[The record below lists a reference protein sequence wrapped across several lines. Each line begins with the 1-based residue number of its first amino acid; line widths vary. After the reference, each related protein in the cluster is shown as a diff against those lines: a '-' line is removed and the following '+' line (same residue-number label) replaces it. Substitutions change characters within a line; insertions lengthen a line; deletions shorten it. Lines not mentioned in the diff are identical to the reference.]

1 MTTLQHS
8 TEDHLQDEQ
17 TSSQPGS
24 PANLTALQE
33 NVSRLVTSVIFGAK
47 SCEFWGKRNP
57 SGSWEKTSQDCLAL
71 NLDDSSGEWS
81 MTWPRWGLVS
91 DGVVMELATLAQSTG
106 ATGSSSL
113 PTPRSNS
120 AMAATINPA
129 AHLYPNLETVIA
141 RAMLPT
147 PQAFDALTFKKADLL
162 DKTTKNG
169 KRGGRS
175 NLREVEF
182 HKMLPTPRTSQ
193 DHKPL
198 RQLCPSEAN
207 GTHGITLV
215 GAIGDALDE
224 ATGGGGVL
232 NPYFVQ
238 KMMGFPT
245 GWLD

>member
-1 MTTLQHS
+1 MTSQNS
-8 TEDHLQDEQ
+8 TPPNSEELILSPE
-17 TSSQPGS
+17 GS
-24 PANLTALQE
+24 LVNLTALQE
-33 NVSRLVTSVIFGAK
+33 NVLRLVTSVISGAK

-57 SGSWEKTSQDCLAL
+57 DGSWEKTSQDSLPL
-71 NLDDSSGEWS
+71 NLDDSLAEWS

-91 DGVVMELATLAQSTG
+91 DGACMELATLVQSTD

-113 PTPRSNS
+113 PTP
-120 AMAATINPA
+120 
-129 AHLYPNLETVIA
+129 
-141 RAMLPT
+141 
-147 PQAFDALTFKKADLL
+147 QAFDAMTFKKADLT

-169 KRGGRS
+169 KQGGRS

-193 DHKPL
+193 DHKPV
-198 RQLCPSEAN
+198 RQLSPSEAD
-207 GTHGITLV
+207 GSHGITLV

-232 NPYFVQ
+232 NPYFVEA
-238 KMMGFPT
+238 MMMFPS